1 MALPTADKSGF
12 RPRFSEPLSRGDCL
26 IPNWRIGTKLLVL
39 TLPLIAVASLVATWT
54 LHRLNAE
61 RLQEKLKDR
70 AHSIA
75 NQVMADRQYYGAVVV
90 PRVGELNGS
99 LGADYRDVHGRFPLP
114 ATFVREVSEQITH
127 SGDGYITRL
136 ISPWPINKEMG
147 PKDSFETDGFA
158 SLAYSPGDPFVRADT
173 VDGRAVM
180 RVLMADVAT
189 STSCVSCH
197 NAHPQSP
204 KHDFRLYDLMGGLEV
219 IIPMDQ
225 YLAESRQ
232 DMWMTLGGGMVMC
245 LLVLS
250 IVSVGARWTVSRPLA
265 QIAERMAQFMRQ
277 QPDEQAPGQALALP
291 RGDEA
296 VFLAQSFSK
305 MAGVIRSQQTALQE
319 ANASLEQ
326 RVQERTA
333 ELRRTTAEK
342 ERIGSELR
350 IASEIQKSILPRTFP
365 PFPDRADFEIYAT
378 TIPALEMGGD
388 FYDFFLI
395 DDKRL
400 GVVIADVS
408 GKGVPAAIFMAV
420 SRSLLK
426 ATALASVSPSE
437 CLEHVNRLLC
447 PDNESAMFVT
457 VFYGILHT
465 ETGEL
470 EFSNGGH
477 NVPYVIGG
485 DRLAPIGQPGGMA
498 LGILEDAR
506 YHTSRISLN
515 AGETL
520 MLYTD
525 GVTEAMDPESRL
537 YSTPRFEETLHRLAK
552 QRPIDLLTKLVE
564 DVQAFSSGAVQ
575 ADDITLLA
583 LQYRQPALLE
593 ITLENRAP
601 ELQRLA
607 SELERFAKNHRIPDP
622 DVHALSLALD
632 EVVTN
637 TIAYGYDDQRAHEI
651 RLRLT
656 LSNGRLSAEVED
668 DGRPFNPL
676 TAPQP
681 DLSSAVEDRPVGG
694 LGIHLVRSLMEQ
706 VDYRRE
712 SGKNHLVMSKRL
724 SAVAQAEQKAGHHGN
739 L

>member
-1 MALPTADKSGF
+1 
-12 RPRFSEPLSRGDCL
+12 
-26 IPNWRIGTKLLVL
+26 
-39 TLPLIAVASLVATWT
+39 
-54 LHRLNAE
+54 
-61 RLQEKLKDR
+61 
-70 AHSIA
+70 
-75 NQVMADRQYYGAVVV
+75 
-90 PRVGELNGS
+90 
-99 LGADYRDVHGRFPLP
+99 
-114 ATFVREVSEQITH
+114 
-127 SGDGYITRL
+127 
-136 ISPWPINKEMG
+136 
-147 PKDSFETDGFA
+147 
-158 SLAYSPGDPFVRADT
+158 
-173 VDGRAVM
+173 
-180 RVLMADVAT
+180 
-189 STSCVSCH
+189 
-197 NAHPQSP
+197 
-204 KHDFRLYDLMGGLEV
+204 MGGLEV

-232 DMWMTLGGGMVMC
+232 DMAMALGGG
-245 LLVLS
+245 LVLCFLVLG
-250 IVSVGARWTVSRPLA
+250 IVSIGTQWTVTRPLA
-265 QIAERMAQFMRQ
+265 HIAERMSQFMRQ
-277 QPDEQAPGQALALP
+277 QPDEQVSAQTPALP

-296 VFLAQSFSK
+296 AYLAQSFSK
-305 MAGVIRSQQTALQE
+305 MASVIRSQQTALQE

-426 ATALASVSPSE
+426 ATALASVSPSA

-447 PDNESAMFVT
+447 PDNDSAMFVT

-465 ETGEL
+465 ESGEL

-477 NVPYVIGG
+477 NVPYIIGH
-485 DRLAPIGQPGGMA
+485 DRIVPVGQPAGTA
-498 LGILEDAR
+498 LGIVDDAR
-506 YHTSRISLN
+506 YHTNRMSLN

-520 MLYTD
+520 VLYTD
-525 GVTEAMDPESRL
+525 GVTEAMDTHGYL
-537 YSTPRFEETLHRLAK
+537 FSTPRFEQTLQRLVD
-552 QRPIDLLTKLVE
+552 QRPFDLLTRLVE
-564 DVQAFSSGAVQ
+564 DVHAFASGAVQ

-583 LQYRQPALLE
+583 LQYRRPALIEFRLV
-593 ITLENRAP
+593 NRSS

-607 SELERFAKNHRIPDP
+607 SELEQFAQNHRIPEP
-622 DVHALSLALD
+622 DIHAFSLSLD
-632 EVVTN
+632 ELVTN
-637 TIAYGYDDQRAHEI
+637 TIAYGYDDQGPHEI
-651 RLRLT
+651 RVRLT
-656 LSNGRLSAEVED
+656 LANGRLSAEVED

-681 DLSSAVEDRPVGG
+681 DLTSAVEDRPVGG
-694 LGIHLVRSLMEQ
+694 LGIHLVRSLMDH

-712 SGKNHLVMSKRL
+712 SGKNHLMMRKQL
-724 SAVAQAEQKAGHHGN
+724 STVAQPKTKAGNHGDH
-739 L
+739 

>member
-1 MALPTADKSGF
+1 MA
-12 RPRFSEPLSRGDCL
+12 
-26 IPNWRIGTKLLVL
+26 NWRIGTKLLVL
-39 TLPLIAVASLVATWT
+39 TVPLIAVATLLATWT
-54 LHRLNAE
+54 LHTRNAE
-61 RLQEKLKDR
+61 RLQEMLKHR

-75 NQVMADRQYYGAVVV
+75 AQVMADRQYYGAVVV
-90 PRVGELNGS
+90 PRVGDLKGS
-99 LGADYRDVHGRFPLP
+99 LGADYRDIHGRFPLP
-114 ATFVREVSEQITH
+114 ATFVREVSEQLGR
-127 SGDGYITRL
+127 SGDGYVTRL

-147 PKDSFETDGFA
+147 PKDSFENDGFA
-158 SLAYSPGDPFVRADT
+158 SLAHSPGDPFVRTDT
-173 VDGRAVM
+173 VEGRAVM

-204 KHDFRLYDLMGGLEV
+204 KRDFHLYDVMGGLEV

-232 DMWMTLGGGMVMC
+232 DMAMALGGG
-245 LLVLS
+245 LVLCFLVLG
-250 IVSVGARWTVSRPLA
+250 IVSIGTQWTVTRPLA
-265 QIAERMAQFMRQ
+265 HIAERMSQFMRQ
-277 QPDEQAPGQALALP
+277 QPDEQVSAQTPALP

-296 VFLAQSFSK
+296 AYLAQSFSK
-305 MAGVIRSQQTALQE
+305 MASVIRSQQTALQE
-319 ANASLEQ
+319 ANVSLEQ

-426 ATALASVSPSE
+426 ATALASVSPSA

-447 PDNESAMFVT
+447 PDNDSAMFVT

-465 ETGEL
+465 ESGEL

-477 NVPYVIGG
+477 NVPYIIGH
-485 DRLAPIGQPGGMA
+485 DRIVPVGQPAGTA
-498 LGILEDAR
+498 LGIVDDAR
-506 YHTSRISLN
+506 YHTNRMSIN

-520 MLYTD
+520 VLYTD
-525 GVTEAMDPESRL
+525 GVTEAMDTHGSL
-537 YSTPRFEETLHRLAK
+537 FSTPRFEQTLQRLVD
-552 QRPIDLLTKLVE
+552 QRPFDLLTRLVE
-564 DVQAFSSGAVQ
+564 DVHAFASGAVQ

-583 LQYRQPALLE
+583 LQYRRPALIEL
-593 ITLENRAP
+593 TLVNRSS

-607 SELERFAKNHRIPDP
+607 SELERFAQNHRIPEP
-622 DVHALSLALD
+622 DIHAFSLSLD
-632 EVVTN
+632 ELVTN
-637 TIAYGYDDQRAHEI
+637 TIAYGYDDQGPHEI
-651 RLRLT
+651 RVRLA
-656 LSNGRLSAEVED
+656 LANGRLSAEVED

-681 DLSSAVEDRPVGG
+681 DLTSAVEDRPVGG
-694 LGIHLVRSLMEQ
+694 LGIHLVRSLMDH

-712 SGKNHLVMSKRL
+712 SGKNHLMMRKQL
-724 SAVAQAEQKAGHHGN
+724 STVAQPKTKAGNHGDH
-739 L
+739 

>member
-1 MALPTADKSGF
+1 VF
-12 RPRFSEPLSRGDCL
+12 
-26 IPNWRIGTKLLVL
+26 PNWRIGSKLLVL
-39 TLPLIAVASLVATWT
+39 TVPLIAAATLVAMWT
-54 LHRLNAE
+54 FSRLNAE

-90 PRVGELNGS
+90 PRVGELKGS
-99 LGADYRDVHGRFPLP
+99 LGTDYRDVHGRFPLP
-114 ATFVREVSEQITH
+114 ATFVREVSEQIAR
-127 SGDGYITRL
+127 SGDGYVTRL

-147 PKDSFETDGFA
+147 LRDAFEREGFR
-158 SLAYSPGDPFVRADT
+158 SLAHSPGDPFVRTDT
-173 VDGRAVM
+173 VEGRAVI
-180 RVLMADVAT
+180 RVLMADVAS

-204 KHDFRLYDLMGGLEV
+204 KHDFHLYDVMGGLEV
-219 IIPMDQ
+219 IIPTDQ

-232 DMWMTLGGGMVMC
+232 DMLIALGGG
-245 LLVLS
+245 LVLCFLVLGIIS
-250 IVSVGARWTVSRPLA
+250 IGTQWTVTRPLA

-277 QPDEQAPGQALALP
+277 QPDEQASGQTPELP

-296 VFLAQSFSK
+296 AYLAQSFSK
-305 MAGVIRSQQTALQE
+305 MASVIRSQQTALQE
-319 ANASLEQ
+319 ANTSLEQ

-395 DDKRL
+395 EDKRL

-437 CLEHVNRLLC
+437 CLEHVNRLLY

-465 ETGEL
+465 DTGEL

-485 DRLAPIGQPGGMA
+485 DRIVPVGTPGGMA
-498 LGILEDAR
+498 LGVLGDAR
-506 YHTSRISLN
+506 YQTSRMSLN

-520 MLYTD
+520 VLYTD
-525 GVTEAMDPESRL
+525 GVTEAMDPQNRF
-537 YSTPRFEETLHRLAK
+537 YSTPRFEQTIQRLAD
-552 QRPIDLLTKLVE
+552 QRPIDLLTKVVE

-583 LQYRQPALLE
+583 MQYRQPALLE
-593 ITLENRAP
+593 ITLANRPA

-607 SELERFAKNHRIPDP
+607 SEVERFAQNHRIPER
-622 DVHALSLALD
+622 DVQALSLALD

-637 TIAYGYDDQRAHEI
+637 TISHGYDDQEAHEI
-651 RLRLT
+651 RVGVT
-656 LSNGRLSAEVED
+656 LANGRLSAEVED

-676 TAPQP
+676 TAPPP
-681 DLSSAVEDRPVGG
+681 DLTSDVDERPVGG

-712 SGKNHLVMSKRL
+712 SGKNHLIMSKRL
-724 SAVAQAEQKAGHHGN
+724 SAVAQAETKGHHGN

>member
-1 MALPTADKSGF
+1 M
-12 RPRFSEPLSRGDCL
+12 

-39 TLPLIAVASLVATWT
+39 TVPLIAVATLLATWT
-54 LHRLNAE
+54 LHTLNTE
-61 RLQEKLKDR
+61 RLQEKLKAR
-70 AHSIA
+70 ATSIA
-75 NQVMADRQYYGAVVV
+75 AQVMADRQYYGAVVV

-114 ATFVREVSEQITH
+114 ATFVREVSEQIAR
-127 SGDGYITRL
+127 SGDEYVTRL

-147 PKDSFETDGFA
+147 PRDSFETDGFA
-158 SLAYSPGDPFVRADT
+158 SLAHSPGDPFVRTDT

-204 KHDFRLYDLMGGLEV
+204 KHDFHLYELMGGLEV

-225 YLAESRQ
+225 YLEESRQ
-232 DMWMTLGGGMVMC
+232 DMAVTLGGGLVLC
-245 LLVLS
+245 LLVLG
-250 IVSVGARWTVSRPLA
+250 IVSVGTRWIVSRPLA
-265 QIAERMAQFMRQ
+265 HIAERMMQFMGQ
-277 QPDEQAPGQALALP
+277 QPEAAAGRTPALP
-291 RGDEA
+291 GGDEA
-296 VFLAQSFSK
+296 AYLAQSFSK
-305 MAGVIRSQQTALQE
+305 MADVIRSQQNALQE

-326 RVQERTA
+326 RVQERTV
-333 ELRRTTAEK
+333 ELQRTTAEK

-365 PFPDRADFEIYAT
+365 PFPHREDFEIYAT

-426 ATALASVSPSE
+426 ATALTFVSPSA
-437 CLEHVNRLLC
+437 CLEHVNHLLC
-447 PDNESAMFVT
+447 PDNDSAMFVT

-465 ETGEL
+465 DTGEL
-470 EFSNGGH
+470 EFSNAGH
-477 NVPYVIGG
+477 NVPYVIHGE
-485 DRLAPIGQPGGMA
+485 RLSLVGHPEGMA
-498 LGILEDAR
+498 LGIVDDAR
-506 YHTSRISLN
+506 YRTSRIVLK

-520 MLYTD
+520 VLYTD
-525 GVTEAMDPESRL
+525 GVTEAMDAQGHLFAAPRL
-537 YSTPRFEETLHRLAK
+537 EETLQRLAH
-552 QRPIDLLTKLVE
+552 QRPFHLLTKLVE
-564 DVQAFSSGAVQ
+564 DVQAFSSGGVQ

-583 LQYRQPALLE
+583 LQYRQPAVLYV
-593 ITLENRAP
+593 TLSNR
-601 ELQRLA
+601 R
-607 SELERFAKNHRIPDP
+607 SELEQLVSALEQFAEDHRIPEADL
-622 DVHALSLALD
+622 HAVTLALD
-632 EVVTN
+632 EVITN
-637 TIAYGYDDQRAHEI
+637 TITYGYDDQATHEI
-651 RLRLT
+651 QVRLT
-656 LSNGRLSAEVED
+656 LAKGQLSVEVQD

-681 DLSSAVEDRPVGG
+681 DLTSGVEERPVGG
-694 LGIHLVRSLMEQ
+694 LGIHLVRSLMPE

-712 SGKNHLVMSKRL
+712 SGKNHLIMTKRL
-724 SAVAQAEQKAGHHGN
+724 SAVAQPQTKAGHHGDH
-739 L
+739 

>member
-1 MALPTADKSGF
+1 MA
-12 RPRFSEPLSRGDCL
+12 
-26 IPNWRIGTKLLVL
+26 NWRIGTKLLVL
-39 TLPLIAVASLVATWT
+39 TVPLIAVATLLATWT
-54 LHRLNAE
+54 LHTRNAE
-61 RLQEKLKDR
+61 RLQEMLKHR

-75 NQVMADRQYYGAVVV
+75 AQVMADRQYYGAVVV
-90 PRVGELNGS
+90 PRVGDLKGS
-99 LGADYRDVHGRFPLP
+99 LGADYRDIHGRFPLP
-114 ATFVREVSEQITH
+114 ATFVREVSEQLGR
-127 SGDGYITRL
+127 SGDGYVTRL

-147 PKDSFETDGFA
+147 PKDSFENDGFA
-158 SLAYSPGDPFVRADT
+158 SLAHSPGDPFVRTDT
-173 VDGRAVM
+173 VEGRAVM

-204 KHDFRLYDLMGGLEV
+204 KRDFHLYDVMGGLEV

-232 DMWMTLGGGMVMC
+232 DMAMALGGG
-245 LLVLS
+245 LVLCFLVLG
-250 IVSVGARWTVSRPLA
+250 IVSIGTQWTVTRPLA
-265 QIAERMAQFMRQ
+265 HIAERMSQFMRQ
-277 QPDEQAPGQALALP
+277 QPDEQVSAQTPALP

-296 VFLAQSFSK
+296 AYLAQSFTK
-305 MAGVIRSQQTALQE
+305 MASVIRSQQTALQE
-319 ANASLEQ
+319 SNASLEQ

-426 ATALASVSPSE
+426 ATALASVSPSA

-447 PDNESAMFVT
+447 PDNDSAMFVT

-465 ETGEL
+465 ESGEL

-477 NVPYVIGG
+477 NVPYIIGH
-485 DRLAPIGQPGGMA
+485 DRIVPVGQPAGTA
-498 LGILEDAR
+498 LGIVDDAR
-506 YHTSRISLN
+506 YHTNRMSIN

-520 MLYTD
+520 VLYTD
-525 GVTEAMDPESRL
+525 GVTEAMDTHGSL
-537 YSTPRFEETLHRLAK
+537 FSTPRFEQTLQRLVD
-552 QRPIDLLTKLVE
+552 QRPFDLLTRLVE
-564 DVQAFSSGAVQ
+564 DVHAFASGAVQ

-583 LQYRQPALLE
+583 LQYRRPALIEL
-593 ITLENRAP
+593 TLVNRSS

-607 SELERFAKNHRIPDP
+607 SELERFAQNHRIPEP
-622 DVHALSLALD
+622 DIHAFSLSLD
-632 EVVTN
+632 ELVTN
-637 TIAYGYDDQRAHEI
+637 TIAYGYDDQGPHEI
-651 RLRLT
+651 RVRLT
-656 LSNGRLSAEVED
+656 LANGRLSAEVED

-681 DLSSAVEDRPVGG
+681 DLTSAVEDRPVGG
-694 LGIHLVRSLMEQ
+694 LGIHLVRSLMDH

-712 SGKNHLVMSKRL
+712 SGKNHLMMRKQL
-724 SAVAQAEQKAGHHGN
+724 STVAQPKTKAGNHGDH
-739 L
+739 

>member
-1 MALPTADKSGF
+1 MA
-12 RPRFSEPLSRGDCL
+12 
-26 IPNWRIGTKLLVL
+26 NWRIGTKLLVL
-39 TLPLIAVASLVATWT
+39 TVPLIAVATLLATWT
-54 LHRLNAE
+54 LHTRNAE
-61 RLQEKLKDR
+61 RLQEMLKHR

-75 NQVMADRQYYGAVVV
+75 AQVMADRQYYGAVVV
-90 PRVGELNGS
+90 PRVGDLKGS
-99 LGADYRDVHGRFPLP
+99 LGADYRDIHGRFPLP
-114 ATFVREVSEQITH
+114 ATFVREVSEQLGR
-127 SGDGYITRL
+127 SGDGYVTRL

-147 PKDSFETDGFA
+147 PKDSFENDGFA
-158 SLAYSPGDPFVRADT
+158 SLAHSPGDPFVRTDT
-173 VDGRAVM
+173 VEGRAVM

-204 KHDFRLYDLMGGLEV
+204 KRDFHLYDVMGGLEV
-219 IIPMDQ
+219 IIPTDQ

-232 DMWMTLGGGMVMC
+232 DMAIALGGGLFLC
-245 LLVLS
+245 FLVLG
-250 IVSVGARWTVSRPLA
+250 IVSIGTQWTVTRPLA
-265 QIAERMAQFMRQ
+265 HIAERMSQFMRQ
-277 QPDEQAPGQALALP
+277 QPDEQVSAQTPALP

-296 VFLAQSFSK
+296 AYLAQSFTK
-305 MAGVIRSQQTALQE
+305 MASVIRSQQTALQE
-319 ANASLEQ
+319 SNASLEQ

-426 ATALASVSPSE
+426 ATALASVSPSA

-447 PDNESAMFVT
+447 PDNDSAMFVT

-465 ETGEL
+465 ESGEL

-477 NVPYVIGG
+477 NVPYIIGH
-485 DRLAPIGQPGGMA
+485 DRIVPVGQPAGTA
-498 LGILEDAR
+498 LGIVDDAR
-506 YHTSRISLN
+506 YHTNRMSIN

-520 MLYTD
+520 VLYTD
-525 GVTEAMDPESRL
+525 GVTEAMDTHGSL
-537 YSTPRFEETLHRLAK
+537 FSTPRFEQTLQRLVD
-552 QRPIDLLTKLVE
+552 QRPFDLLTRLVE
-564 DVQAFSSGAVQ
+564 DVQAFASGAVQ

-583 LQYRQPALLE
+583 LQYRRPALIEL
-593 ITLENRAP
+593 TLVNRSS

-607 SELERFAKNHRIPDP
+607 SELERFAQNHRIPEP
-622 DVHALSLALD
+622 DIHAFSLSLD
-632 EVVTN
+632 ELVTN
-637 TIAYGYDDQRAHEI
+637 TIAYGYDDQGPHEI
-651 RLRLT
+651 RVRLT
-656 LSNGRLSAEVED
+656 LANGRLSAEVED

-681 DLSSAVEDRPVGG
+681 DLTSAVEDRPVGG
-694 LGIHLVRSLMEQ
+694 LGIHLVRSLMDH

-712 SGKNHLVMSKRL
+712 SGKNHLMMRKQL
-724 SAVAQAEQKAGHHGN
+724 STVAQPKTKAGNHGDH
-739 L
+739 

>member
-1 MALPTADKSGF
+1 MA
-12 RPRFSEPLSRGDCL
+12 
-26 IPNWRIGTKLLVL
+26 NWRIGTKLLVL
-39 TLPLIAVASLVATWT
+39 TVPLIAVATLLATWT
-54 LHRLNAE
+54 LHTRNAE
-61 RLQEKLKDR
+61 RLQEMLKHR

-75 NQVMADRQYYGAVVV
+75 AQVMADRQYYGAVVV
-90 PRVGELNGS
+90 PRVGDLKGS
-99 LGADYRDVHGRFPLP
+99 LGADYRDIHGRFPLP
-114 ATFVREVSEQITH
+114 ATFVREVSEQLGR
-127 SGDGYITRL
+127 SGDGYVTRL

-147 PKDSFETDGFA
+147 PKDSFENDGFA
-158 SLAYSPGDPFVRADT
+158 SLAHSPGDPFVRTDT
-173 VDGRAVM
+173 VEGRAVM

-204 KHDFRLYDLMGGLEV
+204 KRDFHLYDVMGGLEV

-232 DMWMTLGGGMVMC
+232 DMAMALGGG
-245 LLVLS
+245 LVLCFLVLG
-250 IVSVGARWTVSRPLA
+250 IVSIGTQWTVTRPLA
-265 QIAERMAQFMRQ
+265 HIAERMAQFMRQ
-277 QPDEQAPGQALALP
+277 QPDEQVSAQTPALP

-296 VFLAQSFSK
+296 AYLAQSFSK
-305 MAGVIRSQQTALQE
+305 MASVIRSQQTALQE
-319 ANASLEQ
+319 ANVSLEQ

-426 ATALASVSPSE
+426 ATALASVSPSA

-447 PDNESAMFVT
+447 PDNDSAMFVT

-465 ETGEL
+465 ESGEL

-477 NVPYVIGG
+477 NVPYIIGH
-485 DRLAPIGQPGGMA
+485 DRIVPVGQPAGTA
-498 LGILEDAR
+498 LGIVDDAR
-506 YHTSRISLN
+506 YHTNRMSIN

-520 MLYTD
+520 VLYTD
-525 GVTEAMDPESRL
+525 GVTEAMDTHGSL
-537 YSTPRFEETLHRLAK
+537 FSTPRFEQTLQRLVD
-552 QRPIDLLTKLVE
+552 QRPFDLLTRLVE
-564 DVQAFSSGAVQ
+564 DVHAFASGAVQ

-583 LQYRQPALLE
+583 LQYRRPALIEL
-593 ITLENRAP
+593 TLVNRSS

-607 SELERFAKNHRIPDP
+607 SELERFAQNHRITEPDI
-622 DVHALSLALD
+622 HAFSLSLD
-632 EVVTN
+632 ELVTN
-637 TIAYGYDDQRAHEI
+637 TIAYGYDDQGPHEI
-651 RLRLT
+651 RVRLT
-656 LSNGRLSAEVED
+656 LANGRLSAEVED

-681 DLSSAVEDRPVGG
+681 DLTSAVEDRPVGG
-694 LGIHLVRSLMEQ
+694 LGIHLVRSLMDH

-712 SGKNHLVMSKRL
+712 SGKNHLMMRKQL
-724 SAVAQAEQKAGHHGN
+724 STVAQPKTKAGNHGDH
-739 L
+739 

>member
-1 MALPTADKSGF
+1 VF
-12 RPRFSEPLSRGDCL
+12 
-26 IPNWRIGTKLLVL
+26 PNWRIGSKLLVL
-39 TLPLIAVASLVATWT
+39 TVPLIAAATLVAMWT
-54 LHRLNAE
+54 FSRLNAE

-90 PRVGELNGS
+90 PRVGELKGS
-99 LGADYRDVHGRFPLP
+99 LGTDYRDVHGRFPLP
-114 ATFVREVSEQITH
+114 ATFVREVSEQIAR
-127 SGDGYITRL
+127 SGDGYVTRL

-147 PKDSFETDGFA
+147 LRDAFEREGFR
-158 SLAYSPGDPFVRADT
+158 SLAHSPGDPFVRTDT
-173 VDGRAVM
+173 VEGRAVI
-180 RVLMADVAT
+180 RVLMADVAS

-204 KHDFRLYDLMGGLEV
+204 KHDFHLYDVMGGLEV
-219 IIPMDQ
+219 IIPTDQ

-232 DMWMTLGGGMVMC
+232 DMLIALGGG
-245 LLVLS
+245 LVLCFLVLGIIS
-250 IVSVGARWTVSRPLA
+250 IGTQWTVTRPLA

-277 QPDEQAPGQALALP
+277 QPDEQASGQTPELP

-296 VFLAQSFSK
+296 AYLAQSFSK
-305 MAGVIRSQQTALQE
+305 MASVIRSQQTALQE
-319 ANASLEQ
+319 ANTSLEQ

-395 DDKRL
+395 EDKRL

-437 CLEHVNRLLC
+437 CLEHVNRLLY

-465 ETGEL
+465 DTGEL

-485 DRLAPIGQPGGMA
+485 DRIVPVGTPGGMA
-498 LGILEDAR
+498 LGVLGDAR
-506 YHTSRISLN
+506 YQTSRMSLN

-520 MLYTD
+520 VLYTD
-525 GVTEAMDPESRL
+525 GVTEAMDPQNRF
-537 YSTPRFEETLHRLAK
+537 YSTPRFEQTIQRLAH
-552 QRPIDLLTKLVE
+552 QRPIDLLTKVVE

-583 LQYRQPALLE
+583 MQYRQPALLE
-593 ITLENRAP
+593 ITLANRPA

-607 SELERFAKNHRIPDP
+607 SEVERFAQNHRIPER
-622 DVHALSLALD
+622 DVQALSLALD

-637 TIAYGYDDQRAHEI
+637 TISHGYDDQEAHEI
-651 RLRLT
+651 RVGVT
-656 LSNGRLSAEVED
+656 LANGRLSAEVED

-676 TAPQP
+676 TAPPP
-681 DLSSAVEDRPVGG
+681 DLTSDVDERPVGG

-712 SGKNHLVMSKRL
+712 SGKNHLIMSKRL
-724 SAVAQAEQKAGHHGN
+724 SAVAQAETKGHHGN

>member
-1 MALPTADKSGF
+1 M
-12 RPRFSEPLSRGDCL
+12 

-39 TLPLIAVASLVATWT
+39 TVPLIAVTTLLATWT
-54 LHRLNAE
+54 LYRLNAE
-61 RLQEKLKDR
+61 RLQEKLKGR

-90 PRVGELNGS
+90 PRVGELKGS

-114 ATFVREVSEQITH
+114 ATFVREVSEQIAR
-127 SGDGYITRL
+127 SGDAYITRL

-147 PKDSFETDGFA
+147 LKDKFETDGFA
-158 SLAYSPGDPFVRADT
+158 ALAHSPGDPFARADT

-180 RVLMADVAT
+180 RVLMADVAS

-204 KHDFRLYDLMGGLEV
+204 KHDFHLYDLMGGLEV

-225 YLAESRQ
+225 YLEESRQ
-232 DMWMTLGGGMVMC
+232 DMAMTLGSGLVLC
-245 LLVLS
+245 LLVLG
-250 IVSVGARWTVSRPLA
+250 IVSVGTRWTVSRPLA
-265 QIAERMAQFMRQ
+265 HIAERMAQFMGQ
-277 QPDEQAPGQALALP
+277 QPDEAGSTPALP
-291 RGDEA
+291 QGDEA
-296 VFLAQSFSK
+296 AYLAQSFTK

-319 ANASLEQ
+319 ANTSLEQ

-395 DDKRL
+395 DDNRL

-420 SRSLLK
+420 SRSLIK
-426 ATALASVSPSE
+426 ATALASVSPTE
-437 CLEHVNRLLC
+437 CLEHVNRLLY
-447 PDNESAMFVT
+447 PDNDSAMFVT

-465 ETGEL
+465 DTGEL

-485 DRLAPIGQPGGMA
+485 DRIVPVGQPDGMA
-498 LGILEDAR
+498 LGVLGDAR
-506 YHTSRISLN
+506 YQTSRMSLK

-520 MLYTD
+520 VLYTD
-525 GVTEAMDPESRL
+525 GVTEAMDAQNHFF
-537 YSTPRFEETLHRLAK
+537 STPRFEQTLQRLAG
-552 QRPIDLLTKLVE
+552 QRPVHLLTKLVE
-564 DVQAFSSGAVQ
+564 DVQAFSSGALQ

-593 ITLENRAP
+593 LTLTNRSS
-601 ELQRLA
+601 ELQRLV
-607 SELERFAKNHRIPDP
+607 SELGRFGQNHRISEQ

-632 EVVTN
+632 EVITN
-637 TIAYGYDDQRAHEI
+637 TIAYGYDDQQAHEI
-651 RLRLT
+651 VVRLT
-656 LSNGRLSAEVED
+656 LANGRLSAWVED

-681 DLSSAVEDRPVGG
+681 DLTSDLEDRPVGG
-694 LGIHLVRSLMEQ
+694 LGIHLVRSLM
-706 VDYRRE
+706 
-712 SGKNHLVMSKRL
+712 
-724 SAVAQAEQKAGHHGN
+724 
-739 L
+739 

>member
-1 MALPTADKSGF
+1 
-12 RPRFSEPLSRGDCL
+12 
-26 IPNWRIGTKLLVL
+26 
-39 TLPLIAVASLVATWT
+39 
-54 LHRLNAE
+54 
-61 RLQEKLKDR
+61 
-70 AHSIA
+70 
-75 NQVMADRQYYGAVVV
+75 
-90 PRVGELNGS
+90 
-99 LGADYRDVHGRFPLP
+99 
-114 ATFVREVSEQITH
+114 VREVSEQIAR
-127 SGDGYITRL
+127 SGDGYTTRL

-147 PKDSFETDGFA
+147 LRDAFEKEGFT
-158 SLAYSPGDPFVRADT
+158 SLARSPGDPFVRTDT
-173 VDGRAVM
+173 VEGRAVI
-180 RVLMADVAT
+180 RVLMADVAS

-204 KHDFRLYDLMGGLEV
+204 KHDFHLYDVMGGLEV
-219 IIPMDQ
+219 IIPTDQ

-232 DMWMTLGGGMVMC
+232 DMAIALGGGLFLC
-245 LLVLS
+245 FLVLG
-250 IVSVGARWTVSRPLA
+250 IVSIGTQWTVTRPLA

-277 QPDEQAPGQALALP
+277 QPDEQASGQTPELP

-296 VFLAQSFSK
+296 AYLAQSFSK
-305 MAGVIRSQQTALQE
+305 MASVIRSQQTALQE
-319 ANASLEQ
+319 ANTSLEQ

-365 PFPDRADFEIYAT
+365 PFPDRTDFEIYAT

-420 SRSLLK
+420 SRSLIK

-465 ETGEL
+465 ESGEL
-470 EFSNGGH
+470 EYSNGGH

-485 DRLAPIGQPGGMA
+485 DRLVPVGTPSGMA
-498 LGILEDAR
+498 LGIMDDVR
-506 YHTSRISLN
+506 YQTSRFSLT

-520 MLYTD
+520 VLYTD
-525 GVTEAMDPESRL
+525 GVTEAMDAQGRL
-537 YSTPRFEETLHRLAK
+537 FSAPRFEQTLHRLST
-552 QRPIDLLTKLVE
+552 QRPIDLLTKVVE
-564 DVQAFSSGAVQ
+564 AVQTFSSGALQ
-575 ADDITLLA
+575 ADDITMLA
-583 LQYRQPALLE
+583 LRYRQPALLE
-593 ITLENRAP
+593 LTLANRSS

-607 SELERFAKNHRIPDP
+607 SEIEQFAQNHRIPDA

-632 EVVTN
+632 EVITN
-637 TIAYGYDDQRAHEI
+637 TISYGYDDQGAHQI
-651 RLRLT
+651 RVRLT
-656 LSNGRLSAEVED
+656 LAHGRLSAEVED
-668 DGRPFNPL
+668 DGRPFDPL

-681 DLSSAVEDRPVGG
+681 DLTSAVEDRPVGG

-712 SGKNHLVMSKRL
+712 SGKNHLIMSKRL
-724 SAVAQAEQKAGHHGN
+724 SAVAQAEMKAEQYGN
-739 L
+739 H

>member
-1 MALPTADKSGF
+1 MA
-12 RPRFSEPLSRGDCL
+12 
-26 IPNWRIGTKLLVL
+26 NWRIGTKLLVL
-39 TLPLIAVASLVATWT
+39 TVPLIAVATLLATWT
-54 LHRLNAE
+54 LHTRNAE
-61 RLQEKLKDR
+61 RLQEMLKHR

-75 NQVMADRQYYGAVVV
+75 AQVMADRQYYGAVVV
-90 PRVGELNGS
+90 PRVGDLKGS
-99 LGADYRDVHGRFPLP
+99 LGADYRDIHGRFPLP
-114 ATFVREVSEQITH
+114 ATFVREVSEQLGR
-127 SGDGYITRL
+127 SGDGYVTRL

-147 PKDSFETDGFA
+147 PKDSFENDGFA
-158 SLAYSPGDPFVRADT
+158 SLAHSPGDPFVRTDT
-173 VDGRAVM
+173 VEGRAVM

-204 KHDFRLYDLMGGLEV
+204 KRDFHLYDVMGGLEV

-232 DMWMTLGGGMVMC
+232 DMAMALGGG
-245 LLVLS
+245 LVLCFLVLG
-250 IVSVGARWTVSRPLA
+250 IVSIGTQWTVTRPLA
-265 QIAERMAQFMRQ
+265 HIAERMSQFMRQ
-277 QPDEQAPGQALALP
+277 QPDEQVSAQTPALP

-296 VFLAQSFSK
+296 AYLAQSFTK
-305 MAGVIRSQQTALQE
+305 MASVIRSQQTALQE
-319 ANASLEQ
+319 SNASLEQ

-426 ATALASVSPSE
+426 ATALASVSPSA

-447 PDNESAMFVT
+447 PDNDSAMFVT

-465 ETGEL
+465 ESGEL

-477 NVPYVIGG
+477 NVPYIIGH
-485 DRLAPIGQPGGMA
+485 DRIVPVGQPAGTA
-498 LGILEDAR
+498 LGIVDDAR
-506 YHTSRISLN
+506 YHTNRMSLN

-520 MLYTD
+520 VLYTD
-525 GVTEAMDPESRL
+525 GVTEAMDTHGSL
-537 YSTPRFEETLHRLAK
+537 FSTPRFEQTLQRLVD
-552 QRPIDLLTKLVE
+552 QRPFDLLTRLVE
-564 DVQAFSSGAVQ
+564 DVHAFASGAVQ

-583 LQYRQPALLE
+583 LQYRRPALIEL
-593 ITLENRAP
+593 TLVNRSS

-607 SELERFAKNHRIPDP
+607 SELERFAQNHRIPEP
-622 DVHALSLALD
+622 DIHAFSLSLD
-632 EVVTN
+632 ELVTN
-637 TIAYGYDDQRAHEI
+637 TIAYGYDDQGPHEI
-651 RLRLT
+651 RVRLT
-656 LSNGRLSAEVED
+656 LANGRLSAEVED

-681 DLSSAVEDRPVGG
+681 DLTSAVEDRPVGG
-694 LGIHLVRSLMEQ
+694 LGIHLVRSLMDH

-712 SGKNHLVMSKRL
+712 SGKNHLMMRKQL
-724 SAVAQAEQKAGHHGN
+724 STVAQPKTKAGNHGDH
-739 L
+739 

>member
-1 MALPTADKSGF
+1 VFAN
-12 RPRFSEPLSRGDCL
+12 R
-26 IPNWRIGTKLLVL
+26 RIGTKLLLL
-39 TLPLIAVASLVATWT
+39 TVPLIAVATLLATWT
-54 LHRLNAE
+54 LYRLNAE
-61 RLQEKLKDR
+61 RLQEKLKGR

-75 NQVMADRQYYGAVVV
+75 TQVMADRQYYGAVVV
-90 PRVGELNGS
+90 PRVGELKGS
-99 LGADYRDVHGRFPLP
+99 LGVDYRDVHGRFPLP
-114 ATFVREVSEQITH
+114 ATFVREVSEQIAR
-127 SGDGYITRL
+127 SGDGYVTRL

-147 PKDSFETDGFA
+147 PKDVFETDGFA
-158 SLAYSPGDPFVRADT
+158 SLIHSPGDPFVRADT
-173 VDGRAVM
+173 VEGRAVM

-189 STSCVSCH
+189 SSSCVSCH

-204 KHDFRLYDLMGGLEV
+204 KHDFHLYDVMGGLEV

-225 YLAESRQ
+225 YLEESQR
-232 DMWMTLGGGMVMC
+232 DMAVTLGGG
-245 LLVLS
+245 LVLCVLVLG
-250 IVSVGARWTVSRPLA
+250 IVSIGTRWTVSRPLA
-265 QIAERMAQFMRQ
+265 SIAERMGQFMRQ
-277 QPDEQAPGQALALP
+277 QPEEQVSGQAPALP
-291 RGDEA
+291 SGDEA
-296 VFLAQSFSK
+296 AYLAQSFST
-305 MAGVIRSQQTALQE
+305 MASVIRSQQTALQE

-333 ELRRTTAEK
+333 ELQRTMAEK

-365 PFPDRADFEIYAT
+365 PFPDREDFEIYAT

-447 PDNESAMFVT
+447 PDNDSAMFVT
-457 VFYGILHT
+457 VFYGIMHT

-485 DRLAPIGQPGGMA
+485 DRVVPVGHPSGMA
-498 LGILEDAR
+498 LGIVDDAR
-506 YHTSRISLN
+506 YQTSRMTIN
-515 AGETL
+515 TGETL
-520 MLYTD
+520 VLYTD
-525 GVTEAMDPESRL
+525 GVTEAMDPQGRL
-537 YSTPRFEETLHRLAK
+537 FSTPRFEQTLHRLAM
-552 QRPIDLLTKLVE
+552 QRPFDLLTKVIE
-564 DVQAFSSGAVQ
+564 DVQGFSSGALQ

-583 LQYRQPALLE
+583 LQYRQAAVLQLRL
-593 ITLENRAP
+593 TNRTS

-607 SELERFAKNHRIPDP
+607 SEIERFAQHHRIPDA
-622 DVHALSLALD
+622 DVHAVSLSLD
-632 EVVTN
+632 EVITN
-637 TIAYGYDDQRAHEI
+637 IIAYGYDNQEAHEI
-651 RLRLT
+651 HVRLT
-656 LSNGRLSAEVED
+656 LASGGLSAEVED

-681 DLSSAVEDRPVGG
+681 DLTSALEDRPVGG

-712 SGKNHLVMSKRL
+712 SGKNHLIMSKRL
-724 SAVAQAEQKAGHHGN
+724 SAVAQAETKAEHYGN
-739 L
+739 R

>member
-1 MALPTADKSGF
+1 M
-12 RPRFSEPLSRGDCL
+12 

-39 TLPLIAVASLVATWT
+39 TVPLIAAATLLATWT
-54 LHRLNAE
+54 LYRLNAE
-61 RLQEKLKDR
+61 RLQAMLKDR
-70 AHSIA
+70 ANSIA
-75 NQVMADRQYYGAVVV
+75 HQVMADRQYYGAAIV
-90 PRVGELNGS
+90 PRVGELKGS

-114 ATFVREVSEQITH
+114 ATFVREVSEQIAR

-136 ISPWPINKEMG
+136 ISPWPINKDMG

-158 SLAYSPGDPFVRADT
+158 SLAANPGDPFVRTDT

-180 RVLMADVAT
+180 RVLMADVAS
-189 STSCVSCH
+189 STSCVGCH

-204 KHDFRLYDLMGGLEV
+204 KHDFRLYDVMGGLEV

-232 DMWMTLGGGMVMC
+232 EMAMTLGSG
-245 LLVLS
+245 LVLCFLVLG
-250 IVSVGARWTVSRPLA
+250 IVSVGARWTVTRPLA
-265 QIAERMAQFMRQ
+265 HIAERMAQFMRQ
-277 QPDEQAPGQALALP
+277 QPDEQASGQTPALP

-296 VFLAQSFSK
+296 AYLAQSFSK

-319 ANASLEQ
+319 VNASLEQ

-477 NVPYVIGG
+477 NVPYIIGR
-485 DRLAPIGQPGGMA
+485 DRPVPVGAPAGMA
-498 LGILEDAR
+498 LGIVDDAR
-506 YHTSRISLN
+506 YQTSHTSLN

-520 MLYTD
+520 VLYTD
-525 GVTEAMDPESRL
+525 GVTEAMDTENRL
-537 YSTPRFEETLHRLAK
+537 FSTPRFEQTIQRLAH

-564 DVQAFSSGAVQ
+564 DVQAFARGAVQ

-583 LQYRQPALLE
+583 MQYRQPALLE
-593 ITLENRAP
+593 ITLGNRAA

-607 SELERFAKNHRIPDP
+607 MEVEHFAQSHRIPEP

-637 TIAYGYDDQRAHEI
+637 TISYGYDDQEAHEI
-651 RLRLT
+651 RVGVT
-656 LSNGRLSAEVED
+656 LANGRLSAEVED

-676 TAPQP
+676 TAPPP
-681 DLSSAVEDRPVGG
+681 DLTSNVEERPVGG
-694 LGIHLVRSLMEQ
+694 LGVHLLRSLMEQ
-706 VDYRRE
+706 VEYRRE
-712 SGKNHLVMSKRL
+712 SGKNHLIMSKRL
-724 SAVAQAEQKAGHHGN
+724 SAVMQAETKGHHGN

>member
-1 MALPTADKSGF
+1 V
-12 RPRFSEPLSRGDCL
+12 

-39 TLPLIAVASLVATWT
+39 TLPLILVASLIATWT

-61 RLQEKLKDR
+61 RLQEKLRDR
-70 AHSIA
+70 ANSIA
-75 NQVMADRQYYGAVVV
+75 HQVMADRQYYGAVVV

-114 ATFVREVSEQITH
+114 ATFVREVSEQIAR
-127 SGDGYITRL
+127 SGDGYVTRL
-136 ISPWPINKEMG
+136 ISPWPINKEMA

-158 SLAYSPGDPFVRADT
+158 ALAYSPGDPFVRADT

-180 RVLMADVAT
+180 RVLMADVAS

-204 KHDFRLYDLMGGLEV
+204 KHDFHLYDVMGGLEV

-225 YLAESRQ
+225 YLAESQQ
-232 DMWMTLGGGMVMC
+232 DMTMTLGGGLAMC
-245 LLVLS
+245 ALVLG
-250 IVSVGARWTVSRPLA
+250 IVYVGARWTVTRPLA
-265 QIAERMAQFMRQ
+265 HIAEQMAQFMRQ
-277 QPDEQAPGQALALP
+277 QPDEQTSTQTPALP

-296 VFLAQSFSK
+296 AYLAESFSK
-305 MAGVIRSQQTALQE
+305 MASVIRSQQTALQE
-319 ANASLEQ
+319 VNSSLEQ

-342 ERIGSELR
+342 ERIG
-350 IASEIQKSILPRTFP
+350 SEIQKSILPRTFP

-400 GVVIADVS
+400 GVLIADVS

-420 SRSLLK
+420 SRSLIK
-426 ATALASVSPSE
+426 ATALASVSPSA

-447 PDNESAMFVT
+447 PDNDSAMFVT

-477 NVPYVIGG
+477 NVPYIIGR
-485 DRLAPIGQPGGMA
+485 DRLVPVGVPSGMA
-498 LGILEDAR
+498 LGIVDDAR
-506 YHTSRISLN
+506 YQTSRTSLN

-520 MLYTD
+520 VLYTD
-525 GVTEAMDPESRL
+525 GVTEAMDTQNRL
-537 YSTPRFEETLHRLAK
+537 FSTPRFEQTLHRLSG
-552 QRPIDLLTKLVE
+552 QRPIDLLTKLVR

-583 LQYRQPALLE
+583 MQYRQPALLE
-593 ITLENRAP
+593 FTLTNRAA

-607 SELERFAKNHRIPDP
+607 MEVERFAQSHRIPEP
-622 DVHALSLALD
+622 DLHTLSLALD

-637 TIAYGYDDQRAHEI
+637 TISYGYDDQAPHEI
-651 RLRLT
+651 RVRLT
-656 LSNGRLSAEVED
+656 LADGRLSAEVED

-676 TAPQP
+676 TAPPP
-681 DLSSAVEDRPVGG
+681 DLTGTVEERPVGG
-694 LGIHLVRSLMEQ
+694 LGVHLVRSLMEQ

-712 SGKNHLVMSKRL
+712 SGKNHLIMSKRL
-724 SAVAQAEQKAGHHGN
+724 SAVMQAETKGHHGN

>member
-1 MALPTADKSGF
+1 MA
-12 RPRFSEPLSRGDCL
+12 
-26 IPNWRIGTKLLVL
+26 NWRIGTKLLVL
-39 TLPLIAVASLVATWT
+39 TVPLIAVATLLATWT
-54 LHRLNAE
+54 LHTRNAE
-61 RLQEKLKDR
+61 RLQEMLKHR

-75 NQVMADRQYYGAVVV
+75 AQVMADRQYYGAVVV
-90 PRVGELNGS
+90 PRVGDLKGS
-99 LGADYRDVHGRFPLP
+99 LGADYRDIHGRFPLP
-114 ATFVREVSEQITH
+114 ATFVREVSEQLGR
-127 SGDGYITRL
+127 SGDGYVTRL

-147 PKDSFETDGFA
+147 PKDSFENDGFA
-158 SLAYSPGDPFVRADT
+158 SLAHSPGDPFVRTDT
-173 VDGRAVM
+173 VEGRAVM

-204 KHDFRLYDLMGGLEV
+204 KRDFHLYDVMGGLEV

-232 DMWMTLGGGMVMC
+232 DMAMALGGG
-245 LLVLS
+245 LVLCFLVLG
-250 IVSVGARWTVSRPLA
+250 IVSIGTQWTVTRPLA
-265 QIAERMAQFMRQ
+265 HIAERMSQFMRQ
-277 QPDEQAPGQALALP
+277 QPDEQVSAQTPALP

-296 VFLAQSFSK
+296 AYLAQSFTK
-305 MAGVIRSQQTALQE
+305 MASVIRSQQTALQE
-319 ANASLEQ
+319 SNASLEQ

-426 ATALASVSPSE
+426 ATALASVSPSA

-447 PDNESAMFVT
+447 PDNDSAMFVT

-465 ETGEL
+465 ESGEL

-477 NVPYVIGG
+477 NVPYIIGH
-485 DRLAPIGQPGGMA
+485 DRIVPVGQPAGTA
-498 LGILEDAR
+498 LGIVDDAR
-506 YHTSRISLN
+506 YHTNRMSIN

-520 MLYTD
+520 VLYTD
-525 GVTEAMDPESRL
+525 GVTEAMDTHGYL
-537 YSTPRFEETLHRLAK
+537 FSTPRFEQTLQRLVD
-552 QRPIDLLTKLVE
+552 QRPFDLLTRLVE
-564 DVQAFSSGAVQ
+564 DVHAFASGAVQ

-583 LQYRQPALLE
+583 LQYRRPALIEL
-593 ITLENRAP
+593 TLVNRSS

-607 SELERFAKNHRIPDP
+607 SELERFAQNHRIPEP
-622 DVHALSLALD
+622 DIHAFSLSLD
-632 EVVTN
+632 ELVTN
-637 TIAYGYDDQRAHEI
+637 TIAYGYDDQGPHEI
-651 RLRLT
+651 RVRLT
-656 LSNGRLSAEVED
+656 LANGRLSAEVED

-681 DLSSAVEDRPVGG
+681 DLTSAVEDRPVGG
-694 LGIHLVRSLMEQ
+694 LGIHLVRSLMDH

-712 SGKNHLVMSKRL
+712 SGKNHLMMRKQL
-724 SAVAQAEQKAGHHGN
+724 STVAQPKTKAGNHGDH
-739 L
+739 

>member
-1 MALPTADKSGF
+1 MA
-12 RPRFSEPLSRGDCL
+12 
-26 IPNWRIGTKLLVL
+26 NWRIGTKLLVL
-39 TLPLIAVASLVATWT
+39 TVPLIAVATLLATWT
-54 LHRLNAE
+54 LHTRNAE
-61 RLQEKLKDR
+61 RLQEMLKHR

-75 NQVMADRQYYGAVVV
+75 AQVMADRQYYGAVVV
-90 PRVGELNGS
+90 PRVGDLKGS
-99 LGADYRDVHGRFPLP
+99 LGADYRDIHGRFPLP
-114 ATFVREVSEQITH
+114 ATFVREVSEQLGR
-127 SGDGYITRL
+127 SGDGYVTRL

-147 PKDSFETDGFA
+147 PKDSFENDGFA
-158 SLAYSPGDPFVRADT
+158 SLAHSPGDPFVRTDT
-173 VDGRAVM
+173 VEGRAVM

-204 KHDFRLYDLMGGLEV
+204 KRDFHLYDVMGGLEV

-232 DMWMTLGGGMVMC
+232 DMAMALGGG
-245 LLVLS
+245 LVLCFLVLG
-250 IVSVGARWTVSRPLA
+250 IVSIGTQWTVTRPLA
-265 QIAERMAQFMRQ
+265 HIAERMSQFMRQ
-277 QPDEQAPGQALALP
+277 QPDEQVSAQTPALP

-296 VFLAQSFSK
+296 AYLAQSFTK
-305 MAGVIRSQQTALQE
+305 MASVIRSQQTALQE
-319 ANASLEQ
+319 SNASLEQ

-426 ATALASVSPSE
+426 ATALASVSPSA

-447 PDNESAMFVT
+447 PDNDSAMFVT

-465 ETGEL
+465 ESGEL

-477 NVPYVIGG
+477 NVPYIIGH
-485 DRLAPIGQPGGMA
+485 DRIVPVGQPAGTA
-498 LGILEDAR
+498 LGIVDDAR
-506 YHTSRISLN
+506 YHTNRMSIN

-520 MLYTD
+520 VLYTD
-525 GVTEAMDPESRL
+525 GVTEAMDTHGSL
-537 YSTPRFEETLHRLAK
+537 FSTPRFEQTLQRLVD
-552 QRPIDLLTKLVE
+552 QRPFDLLTRLVE
-564 DVQAFSSGAVQ
+564 DVHAFASGAVQ

-583 LQYRQPALLE
+583 LQYRRPALTEL
-593 ITLENRAP
+593 TLVNRSS

-607 SELERFAKNHRIPDP
+607 SELERFAQNHRIPEP
-622 DVHALSLALD
+622 DIHAFSLSLD
-632 EVVTN
+632 ELVTN
-637 TIAYGYDDQRAHEI
+637 TIAYGYDDQGPHEI
-651 RLRLT
+651 RVRLT
-656 LSNGRLSAEVED
+656 LANGRLSAEVED

-681 DLSSAVEDRPVGG
+681 DLTSAVEDRPVGG
-694 LGIHLVRSLMEQ
+694 LGIHLVRSLMDH

-712 SGKNHLVMSKRL
+712 SGKNHLMMRKQL
-724 SAVAQAEQKAGHHGN
+724 STVAQPKTKAGNHGDH
-739 L
+739 

>member
-1 MALPTADKSGF
+1 M
-12 RPRFSEPLSRGDCL
+12 

-39 TLPLIAVASLVATWT
+39 TVPLIAAATLLATWT
-54 LHRLNAE
+54 LYRLNAE
-61 RLQEKLKDR
+61 RLHEKLKGR

-75 NQVMADRQYYGAVVV
+75 SQIMADRQYYGAAVV

-114 ATFVREVSEQITH
+114 ATFVREVSEQIAR
-127 SGDGYITRL
+127 SGDGYVTRL

-147 PKDSFETDGFA
+147 PKDTFETEGFA
-158 SLAYSPGDPFVRADT
+158 SLMHSPGDPFVRTDT

-189 STSCVSCH
+189 STSCVNCH

-204 KHDFRLYDLMGGLEV
+204 KHDFHLYEVMGGLEV

-225 YLAESRQ
+225 YLAESRH
-232 DMWMTLGGGMVMC
+232 DMAMTLGSG
-245 LLVLS
+245 LVLCFLVLG
-250 IVSVGARWTVSRPLA
+250 IVSVGARWTVTRPLA
-265 QIAERMAQFMRQ
+265 HIADRMAQFMRQ
-277 QPDEQAPGQALALP
+277 QPEEPTLAEAPALP

-296 VFLAQSFSK
+296 AYLAQSFSK
-305 MAGVIRSQQTALQE
+305 MAAVIRSQQTALQE

-333 ELRRTTAEK
+333 ELRKTTAEK
-342 ERIGSELR
+342 ERIASELR

-365 PFPDRADFEIYAT
+365 PFPDRTDFEIYAT

-395 DDKRL
+395 DPKRL

-426 ATALASVSPSE
+426 ATALASVSPSQ

-485 DRLAPIGQPGGMA
+485 DRVVPLGTPSGMA
-498 LGILEDAR
+498 LGIVDDAQ
-506 YHTSRISLN
+506 YQTSRTSLK
-515 AGETL
+515 AGEAL
-520 MLYTD
+520 VLYTD
-525 GVTEAMDPESRL
+525 GVTEAMDPQGRL
-537 YSTPRFEETLHRLAK
+537 FSTPRFERTLQRLAN
-552 QRPIDLLTKLVE
+552 QRPIDLLTRLVE
-564 DVQAFSSGAVQ
+564 DVQAFSSGALQ

-593 ITLENRAP
+593 LSLANRSS

-607 SELERFAKNHRIPDP
+607 SELERFAKTHRITESDA
-622 DVHALSLALD
+622 HALSLALD
-632 EVVTN
+632 EVITN
-637 TIAYGYDDQRAHEI
+637 TISYGYDDQDTHQILVRVTSA
-651 RLRLT
+651 
-656 LSNGRLSAEVED
+656 NGRLSAEVED

-681 DLSSAVEDRPVGG
+681 DVTSPLEDRPVGG

-706 VDYRRE
+706 VEYRRE
-712 SGKNHLVMSKRL
+712 SGKNHLIMSKRL
-724 SAVAQAEQKAGHHGN
+724 SAVAQAEKKAGRYGN

>member
-1 MALPTADKSGF
+1 MF
-12 RPRFSEPLSRGDCL
+12 
-26 IPNWRIGTKLLVL
+26 PNWRIGTKLLVL
-39 TLPLIAVASLVATWT
+39 TVPLIAAATLVAMWT
-54 LHRLNAE
+54 FSRLNAE

-90 PRVGELNGS
+90 PRVGELKGS
-99 LGADYRDVHGRFPLP
+99 LGTDYRDVHGRFPLP
-114 ATFVREVSEQITH
+114 ATFVREVSEQIAR
-127 SGDGYITRL
+127 SGDGYVTRL

-147 PKDSFETDGFA
+147 LRDAFEREGFS
-158 SLAYSPGDPFVRADT
+158 SLAHSPGDPFVRTDT
-173 VDGRAVM
+173 VEGRAVI
-180 RVLMADVAT
+180 RVLMADVAS

-204 KHDFRLYDLMGGLEV
+204 NHDFHLYDVMGGLEV
-219 IIPMDQ
+219 IIPTDQ

-232 DMWMTLGGGMVMC
+232 DMLIALGGG
-245 LLVLS
+245 LVLCFLVLG
-250 IVSVGARWTVSRPLA
+250 IVSIGTQWTVTRPLA

-277 QPDEQAPGQALALP
+277 QPDEQTSEQTPELP

-296 VFLAQSFSK
+296 AYLAQSFSK
-305 MAGVIRSQQTALQE
+305 MASVIRSQQTALQE
-319 ANASLEQ
+319 ANTSLEQ

-365 PFPDRADFEIYAT
+365 PFPDRTDFEIYAT

-420 SRSLLK
+420 SRSLIK

-485 DRLAPIGQPGGMA
+485 DRLVPVGTPSGMA
-498 LGILEDAR
+498 LGIVDDVR
-506 YHTSRISLN
+506 YQTSRVSLSP
-515 AGETL
+515 GETL
-520 MLYTD
+520 VLYTD
-525 GVTEAMDPESRL
+525 GVTEAMDAQGRL
-537 YSTPRFEETLHRLAK
+537 FSTPRFERTLHRLST
-552 QRPIDLLTKLVE
+552 QRPIDLLTKVVE
-564 DVQAFSSGAVQ
+564 DVQAFSSGTLQ
-575 ADDITLLA
+575 ADDITMLA
-583 LQYRQPALLE
+583 LRYRQPALLE
-593 ITLENRAP
+593 ITLANRPA

-607 SELERFAKNHRIPDP
+607 SEVERFAQSQRIPDA

-632 EVVTN
+632 EVITN
-637 TIAYGYDDQRAHEI
+637 TISYGYDDQGAHEI
-651 RLRLT
+651 R
-656 LSNGRLSAEVED
+656 V
-668 DGRPFNPL
+668 
-676 TAPQP
+676 
-681 DLSSAVEDRPVGG
+681 
-694 LGIHLVRSLMEQ
+694 
-706 VDYRRE
+706 
-712 SGKNHLVMSKRL
+712 
-724 SAVAQAEQKAGHHGN
+724 
-739 L
+739 

>member
-1 MALPTADKSGF
+1 MA
-12 RPRFSEPLSRGDCL
+12 
-26 IPNWRIGTKLLVL
+26 NWRIGTKLLVL
-39 TLPLIAVASLVATWT
+39 TVPLIAVATLLATWT
-54 LHRLNAE
+54 LHTRNAE
-61 RLQEKLKDR
+61 RLQEMLKHR

-75 NQVMADRQYYGAVVV
+75 AQVMADRQYYGAVVV
-90 PRVGELNGS
+90 PRVGDLKGS
-99 LGADYRDVHGRFPLP
+99 LGADYRDIHGRFPLP
-114 ATFVREVSEQITH
+114 ATFVREVSEQLGR
-127 SGDGYITRL
+127 SGDGYVTRL

-147 PKDSFETDGFA
+147 PKDSFENDGFA
-158 SLAYSPGDPFVRADT
+158 SLAHSPGDPFVRTDT
-173 VDGRAVM
+173 VEGRAVM

-204 KHDFRLYDLMGGLEV
+204 KRDFHLYDVMGGLEV

-232 DMWMTLGGGMVMC
+232 DMAMALGGG
-245 LLVLS
+245 LVLCFLVLG
-250 IVSVGARWTVSRPLA
+250 IVSIGTQWTVTRPLA
-265 QIAERMAQFMRQ
+265 HIAERMAQFMRQ
-277 QPDEQAPGQALALP
+277 QPDEQVSAQTPALP

-296 VFLAQSFSK
+296 AYLAQSFSK
-305 MAGVIRSQQTALQE
+305 MASVIRSQQTALQE
-319 ANASLEQ
+319 ANVSLEQ

-426 ATALASVSPSE
+426 ATALASVSPSA

-447 PDNESAMFVT
+447 PDNDSAMFVT

-465 ETGEL
+465 ESGEL

-477 NVPYVIGG
+477 NVPYIIGH
-485 DRLAPIGQPGGMA
+485 DRIVPVGQPAGTA
-498 LGILEDAR
+498 LGIVDDAR
-506 YHTSRISLN
+506 YHTNRMSLN

-520 MLYTD
+520 VLYTD
-525 GVTEAMDPESRL
+525 GVTEAMDTHGYL
-537 YSTPRFEETLHRLAK
+537 FSTPRFEQTLQRLVD
-552 QRPIDLLTKLVE
+552 QRPFDLLTRLVE
-564 DVQAFSSGAVQ
+564 DVHAFASGAVQ

-583 LQYRQPALLE
+583 LQYRRPALIEL
-593 ITLENRAP
+593 TLVNRSS

-607 SELERFAKNHRIPDP
+607 SELERFAQNHRIPEP
-622 DVHALSLALD
+622 DIHAFSLSLD
-632 EVVTN
+632 ELVTN
-637 TIAYGYDDQRAHEI
+637 TIAYGYDDQGPHEI
-651 RLRLT
+651 RVRLT
-656 LSNGRLSAEVED
+656 LANGRLSAEVED

-681 DLSSAVEDRPVGG
+681 DLTSAVEDRPVGG
-694 LGIHLVRSLMEQ
+694 LGIHLVRSLMDH

-712 SGKNHLVMSKRL
+712 SGKNHLMMRKQL
-724 SAVAQAEQKAGHHGN
+724 STVAQPKTKAGNHGDH
-739 L
+739 

>member
-1 MALPTADKSGF
+1 M
-12 RPRFSEPLSRGDCL
+12 
-26 IPNWRIGTKLLVL
+26 PNWRIGTKLLVL
-39 TLPLIAVASLVATWT
+39 TLPLIVVASFIATWT

-61 RLQEKLKDR
+61 RLQEKLRDR
-70 AHSIA
+70 GNSIA
-75 NQVMADRQYYGAVVV
+75 HQVMADRQYYGAVVV
-90 PRVGELNGS
+90 PRVAELNGS

-114 ATFVREVSEQITH
+114 ATFVREVSEQIAR

-158 SLAYSPGDPFVRADT
+158 ALSHSPGDPFVRADT

-180 RVLMADVAT
+180 RVLMADVA
-189 STSCVSCH
+189 SSMSCVSCH

-204 KHDFRLYDLMGGLEV
+204 KHDFHLYDVMGGLEV

-225 YLAESRQ
+225 YLAESEQ
-232 DMWMTLGGGMVMC
+232 DMMMTLGGGLVMC
-245 LLVLS
+245 VLVLA
-250 IVSVGARWTVSRPLA
+250 IVSVGARWTVTRPLA

-277 QPDEQAPGQALALP
+277 QPDERASGQTLSLP

-296 VFLAQSFSK
+296 AYLAESFSK
-305 MAGVIRSQQTALQE
+305 MASVIRSQQTALQE
-319 ANASLEQ
+319 ANTSLEQ

-477 NVPYVIGG
+477 NVPYIIGR
-485 DRLAPIGQPGGMA
+485 DRLVPVGAPSGVA
-498 LGILEDAR
+498 LGIVDDAR
-506 YHTSRISLN
+506 YQTSRISIN

-520 MLYTD
+520 VLYTD
-525 GVTEAMDPESRL
+525 GVTEAMDTQNRL
-537 YSTPRFEETLHRLAK
+537 FSTPRFEQTIQRLTD

-564 DVQAFSSGAVQ
+564 EVQAFSRGAVQ

-583 LQYRQPALLE
+583 MQYRQPALLE
-593 ITLENRAP
+593 ITLTNRTT

-607 SELERFAKNHRIPDP
+607 MELERFAQSHRIPERDL
-622 DVHALSLALD
+622 HALSLALD

-637 TIAYGYDDQRAHEI
+637 TISYGYDDQETHEI
-651 RLRLT
+651 RVGVT
-656 LSNGRLSAEVED
+656 LANGRLSAEVED

-676 TAPQP
+676 TAPPP
-681 DLSSAVEDRPVGG
+681 DLTGTVDERPVGG
-694 LGIHLVRSLMEQ
+694 LGVHLVRSLMEQ

-712 SGKNHLVMSKRL
+712 SGKNHLIMSKRL
-724 SAVAQAEQKAGHHGN
+724 SAVMQAETKETKGHHGN